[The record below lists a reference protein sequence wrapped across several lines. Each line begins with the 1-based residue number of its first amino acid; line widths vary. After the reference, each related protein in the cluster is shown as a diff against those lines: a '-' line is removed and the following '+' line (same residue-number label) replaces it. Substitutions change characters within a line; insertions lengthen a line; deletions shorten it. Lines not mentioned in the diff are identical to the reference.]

1 MSKKK
6 PAVPQ
11 RTGYTAPQTAAPRPV
26 VATPPR
32 PQPVAAP
39 RSSTSTVSDLPIERS
54 PVAWWPMLAL
64 AAIGLLLYANTFGH
78 QYALDDIAA
87 IGQNLFVKQGLK
99 GLPDLM
105 RTEFWHF
112 SNISLGYYRPLSL
125 ITFALEQEF
134 FGDKHPEYS
143 HMINAALY
151 GLTGLSIGALLQ
163 KWLPGKTV
171 VAFLIGLVFIT
182 HPIHTEIVAN
192 IKGRDELLSFLF
204 ISLMLLTSWKQLEAK
219 TSFWYQG
226 PSSDVAL
233 GGLLTLFNVVAGWV
247 IGSSLLVNSFG
258 AAVGGVIG
266 VVIMAGLSMSWVG
279 LACAS
284 LYFAFLSKESS
295 VVSLALIPA
304 MNYWFARRNVYRSM
318 ISLWPFLII
327 AALFFYQKQ
336 KMIGTL
342 SGNPPVDWANYP
354 YAILNTKTSTM
365 FKFFMYYLKLLVLP
379 HPLVYDYSFNVIP
392 TGGKGDVMS
401 WLGFF
406 SMVGMVVL
414 TWIGFRKRT
423 LWGFGLFWFFVTMMP
438 GLGFIYSRGG
448 ILAER
453 FLYAAV
459 MGFAFVLVWA
469 VQAAVARFGL
479 DKAKTDVPS
488 EPVEVATSQ
497 SVIESFR
504 APKPAFAQSAINYAP
519 LALVVGL
526 TCGLYSFKTVTRN
539 PDWENNFVLFNSAL
553 PYAPT
558 SCQVQRHVANEWIEK
573 GLKER
578 ARIDSANVRM
588 ARFKAKADSVKK
600 YQAMLPVYD
609 KEAGK
614 YARLALDHL
623 QESCRIYPNFGESY
637 FSMAYVF
644 QRITPNVDSAK
655 YYYKQTIRA
664 ASSYAPAYNNLGVI
678 YQNEGKYQLASY
690 YYNKSM
696 EVNPAYQDGKNN
708 YAALKKATGLDVRF
722 LPDSVITRN

>member
-11 RTGYTAPQTAAPRPV
+11 RTGYTAPQAAAPRPAAALPLRPQATAAPRPPKL
-26 VATPPR
+26 TE
-32 PQPVAAP
+32 
-39 RSSTSTVSDLPIERS
+39 SDLPIEPT

-64 AAIGLLLYANTFGH
+64 AAIGLLLYANTFKH
-78 QYALDDIAA
+78 QFALDDIAA

-143 HMINAALY
+143 HIINAGLY
-151 GLTGLSIGALLQ
+151 ALTGLSVGALLQ
-163 KWLPGKTV
+163 KWLPGKV
-171 VAFLIGLVFIT
+171 VIAFLIGLVFIT
-182 HPIHTEIVAN
+182 HPLHTEIVAN

-204 ISLMLLTSWKQLEAK
+204 IALMLLTYWKQLEAK
-219 TSFWYQG
+219 TTFWYQG
-226 PSSDVAL
+226 PPADMAL
-233 GGLLTLFNVVAGWV
+233 GGLMTLFSVVAGWV

-258 AAVGGVIG
+258 QMGGGIIG
-266 VVIMAGLSMSWVG
+266 VVIMGALSTTWVG

-304 MNYWFARRNVYRSM
+304 MQYWFARRNIYQSM

-365 FKFFMYYLKLLVLP
+365 FKFFMYYLRLLVLP

-392 TGGKGDVMS
+392 TGGKGDVLS

-406 SMVGMVVL
+406 ALIGMVVL
-414 TWIGFRKRT
+414 SWIGFRRRT
-423 LWGFGLFWFFVTMMP
+423 LWGFGLFWFFVTMVP
-438 GLGFIYSRGG
+438 GLGFILSRGG

-453 FLYAAV
+453 FTYAAV

-469 VQAAVARFGL
+469 VQAAVERFMPA
-479 DKAKTDVPS
+479 KAADNVPDES
-488 EPVEVATSQ
+488 GTSAE
-497 SVIESFR
+497 SASFAESFA
-504 APKPAFAQSAINYAP
+504 APKPTRKLALNYAP

-526 TCGLYSFKTVTRN
+526 TCGLYSFKTITRN

-578 ARIDSANVRM
+578 AKIDSAGVRM
-588 ARFKAKADSVKK
+588 NRYKAKADSIKK
-600 YQAMLPVYD
+600 YQAALPGYNQ
-609 KEAGK
+609 EAGK

-623 QESCRIYPNFGESY
+623 QESCKIYPNFGESY

-655 YYYKQTIRA
+655 YYYKQTIKA

-678 YQNEGKYQLASY
+678 YQNERKYELASY

-708 YAALKKATGLDVRF
+708 FAALKQATGLDVDRK
-722 LPDSVITRN
+722 SVV

>member
-1 MSKKK
+1 
-6 PAVPQ
+6 
-11 RTGYTAPQTAAPRPV
+11 
-26 VATPPR
+26 
-32 PQPVAAP
+32 
-39 RSSTSTVSDLPIERS
+39 
-54 PVAWWPMLAL
+54 MLAL
-64 AAIGLLLYANTFGH
+64 AAIGVLLYANTFGH

-125 ITFALEQEF
+125 ITFALEQQF
-134 FGDKHPEYS
+134 FGDQHPQYS
-143 HMINAALY
+143 HVINAILY
-151 GLTGLSIGALLQ
+151 GLTGLSLGALLQ
-163 KWLPGKTV
+163 KWLPGNV
-171 VAFLIGLVFIT
+171 VLAFLIGLVFIT

-204 ISLMLLTSWKQLEAK
+204 ISLMLLTYWKQLETK
-219 TSFWYQG
+219 SLYWYEGTTS
-226 PSSDVAL
+226 DMAL
-233 GGLLTLFNVVAGWV
+233 GGLLTLFSVVAGWV
-247 IGSSLLVNSFG
+247 IGSSLLVNTFG
-258 AAVGGVIG
+258 ANVGGVIG
-266 VVIMAGLSMSWVG
+266 VAVMGALSTSWVG
-279 LACAS
+279 LACVS

-295 VVSLALIPA
+295 IVSLALIPA
-304 MNYWFARRNVYRSM
+304 MQYWFARRNVWKSL

-365 FKFFMYYLKLLVLP
+365 FKFFLYYLKLLVLP

-392 TGGKGDVMS
+392 TGGKGDIMS

-406 SMVGMVVL
+406 AMVGMVVL
-414 TWIGFRKRT
+414 AWIGFRRRT

-469 VQAAVARFGL
+469 VQAAVERFGP
-479 DKAKTDVPS
+479 DKTKAIVAS
-488 EPVEVATSQ
+488 EPPAGTDSQ
-497 SVIESFR
+497 SVIDSFR
-504 APKPAFAQSAINYAP
+504 TPKPAPSLAGNYMP
-519 LALVVGL
+519 LLVVLGL
-526 TCGLYSFKTVTRN
+526 ACGLYSFKTITRN

-578 ARIDSANVRM
+578 AKIDTATARMVRY
-588 ARFKAKADSVKK
+588 KGKADSINK
-600 YQAMLPVYD
+600 YAAQLPVYE
-609 KEAGK
+609 KETGK

-655 YYYKQTIRA
+655 HYYKQTIKA

-708 YAALKKATGLDVRF
+708 YAALKNATGLDVRF
-722 LPDSVITRN
+722 LPDSIITRN

>member
-1 MSKKK
+1 
-6 PAVPQ
+6 
-11 RTGYTAPQTAAPRPV
+11 
-26 VATPPR
+26 
-32 PQPVAAP
+32 
-39 RSSTSTVSDLPIERS
+39 
-54 PVAWWPMLAL
+54 MLAL
-64 AAIGLLLYANTFGH
+64 AAIGVLLYANTFGH

-125 ITFALEQEF
+125 ITFALEQQF
-134 FGDKHPEYS
+134 FGDMHPQYS
-143 HMINAALY
+143 HMINAILY
-151 GLTGLSIGALLQ
+151 GLTGLSLGALLQ
-163 KWLPGKTV
+163 KWLPGNV
-171 VAFLIGLVFIT
+171 VLAFLIGLVFIT

-204 ISLMLLTSWKQLEAK
+204 ISLMLLTYWKHLEAK
-219 TSFWYQG
+219 SPYWYEGTTS
-226 PSSDVAL
+226 DKAL
-233 GGLLTLFNVVAGWV
+233 GGLLTLFSVVAGWV
-247 IGSSLLVNSFG
+247 IGSSLLVNTFG
-258 AAVGGVIG
+258 ANVGGVIG
-266 VVIMAGLSMSWVG
+266 VAVMGALSTSWVG
-279 LACAS
+279 LACVS

-295 VVSLALIPA
+295 IVSLALIPA
-304 MNYWFARRNVYRSM
+304 MQYWFARRNVWKSL

-365 FKFFMYYLKLLVLP
+365 FKFFLYYIKLLVLP

-392 TGGKGDVMS
+392 TGAKDDPMS

-406 SMVGMVVL
+406 ALVGMVVL
-414 TWIGFRKRT
+414 AWIGFRRRT

-469 VQAAVARFGL
+469 VQAAVERFGP
-479 DKAKTDVPS
+479 AKTKGLVAS
-488 EPVEVATSQ
+488 EPPAGTDSQ
-497 SVIESFR
+497 SVIDSFR
-504 APKPAFAQSAINYAP
+504 PPKPALARAVNYAP
-519 LALVVGL
+519 LALVIGL
-526 TCGLYSFKTVTRN
+526 ACGLYSFKTITRN

-578 ARIDSANVRM
+578 AKTDSANVRM
-588 ARFKAKADSVKK
+588 ARYKAKADSVKK

-609 KEAGK
+609 KETSR

-655 YYYKQTIRA
+655 YYYKQTIKA

-690 YYNKSM
+690 YYSKSM

-722 LPDSVITRN
+722 LPDSIITRN